1 MKLVGRAWVFGDG
14 IDTDVLAPG
23 RYMSLSPR
31 ELAGHCLEA
40 VRTDFASNVQTG
52 DIILAGENFGIG
64 SSREQAVE
72 SLKILGISAVVAK
85 SFGGIFQRNAFNLG
99 LMCLSCPTL
108 DFSNLREFDLVE
120 LHMKAGVL
128 HAGKHSWD
136 CEKLPEFLRNMIA
149 DGGLIAHLNKQSNAK
164 EDK

>member
-31 ELAGHCLEA
+31 ELADHCLEA

-72 SLKILGISAVVAK
+72 CLKILGISAVVAK
-85 SFGGIFQRNAFNLG
+85 SFGGIF
-99 LMCLSCPTL
+99 
-108 DFSNLREFDLVE
+108 
-120 LHMKAGVL
+120 
-128 HAGKHSWD
+128 
-136 CEKLPEFLRNMIA
+136 
-149 DGGLIAHLNKQSNAK
+149 
-164 EDK
+164 

>member
-72 SLKILGISAVVAK
+72 CLKILGISAVVAK

-136 CEKLPEFLRNMIA
+136 CEKLPEFLRIMIA
-149 DGGLIAHLNKQSNAK
+149 DGGLIAHLNKQSTAK
-164 EDK
+164 GDI